1 MGALIKGSNLDRD
14 RHTHTG
20 RMPADYKSGDQG
32 DMSALQGR
40 PKIACKP
47 PEARSTTWHRFIFS
61 AQRRNQ
67 PYNHLDFSVL
77 APEL

>member
-1 MGALIKGSNLDRD
+1 MGALIKGSSLDRN

-20 RMPADYKSGDQG
+20 RMPAEYKSGDQG

-40 PKIACKP
+40 PKIAYKP
-47 PEARSTTWHRFIFS
+47 LEARSKTWHRFVFS
-61 AQRRNQ
+61 AQRRNH
-67 PYNHLDFSVL
+67 PYKHLDFSVL